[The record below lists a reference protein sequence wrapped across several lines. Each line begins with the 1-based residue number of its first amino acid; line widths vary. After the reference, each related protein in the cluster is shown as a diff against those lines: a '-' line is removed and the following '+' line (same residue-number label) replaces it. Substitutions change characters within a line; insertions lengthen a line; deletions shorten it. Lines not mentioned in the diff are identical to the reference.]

1 MTTLICAYGILA
13 AGLIVGVFVVIM
25 LLSISNSI
33 GRMSDAVDGM
43 QDSVGEMQ
51 KDVEAMR
58 ADIQDTLA
66 ILNTFASPTP
76 EAP

>member
-1 MTTLICAYGILA
+1 MTTLIYAYGILA

-43 QDSVGEMQ
+43 Q

-66 ILNTFASPTP
+66 ILNTFASHTT
-76 EAP
+76 EAQ